1 MEKGFFRQ
9 DTDTK
14 AIASGFVALYD
25 GLIAN
30 EFLGICMN
38 DSINSW
44 RSTVRSIISGI
55 S

>member
-25 GLIAN
+25 GLIAS
-30 EFLGICMN
+30 EFLGISMH
-38 DSINSW
+38 DSIDSW
-44 RSTVRSIISGI
+44 RSTVRAIIAGI